1 MKVNTQSLK
10 FKADQKL
17 LDFIQARLDKL
28 EQYYDHVIS
37 ADVILKV
44 EKASDKENKI
54 VEVRLNVPGNDLVAI
69 KDAKTF
75 EQATDLVVEALRRK
89 LRKHKEKVRGV

>member
-28 EQYYDHVIS
+28 DQFYDHVIS

-44 EKASDKENKI
+44 ENATDRENKI
-54 VEVRLNVPGNDLVAI
+54 VEVRLNVPGNDLVVT
-69 KDAKTF
+69 KEAKSF
-75 EQATDLVVEALRRK
+75 EQATDLVAEALRRK
-89 LRKHKEKVRGV
+89 LRKHKEKIRGI

>member
-17 LDFIQARLDKL
+17 LDFIQNRLDKL
-28 EQYYDHVIS
+28 DQFYDQVIS

-44 EKASDKENKI
+44 EKATDKENKI
-54 VEVRLNVPGNDLVAI
+54 VEVRLNVPGNDLVAV

-75 EQATDLVVEALRRK
+75 EQATDLVAEALRRK
-89 LRKHKEKVRGV
+89 LRKHKEKMRSV